1 MNGNG
6 PEVPAGH
13 RPVRSF
19 VRREGR
25 ITSSQRRA
33 LDELAAHYR
42 WPLDG
47 TSPAGITGRHAPLC
61 LEIGCGD
68 GENVLASARAAPAM
82 DFIACEVHGPGVG
95 HLLNRIEV
103 EGLRNL
109 RVAQCDVYDV
119 LRPLPTGALS
129 AVSVF
134 FPDPWPKKRHHKR
147 RLLQAAFLAEIAR
160 VLARE
165 GRLFVATDWEEY
177 AVEIGQLIAGT
188 AGWLNLAGEDRR
200 APRLK
205 SRILTKFERKA
216 IRVGRA
222 VCDFVFARRQV
233 PVGLERS

>member
-1 MNGNG
+1 MD
-6 PEVPAGH
+6 PAGH

-25 ITSSQRRA
+25 ITTSQRRA
-33 LDELAAHYR
+33 LDELAAQYR

-47 TSPAGITGRHAPLC
+47 TPPADITGRRAPLY

-68 GENVLASARAAPAM
+68 GENVLAAARAAPAV

-95 HLLNRIEV
+95 HLLNRIEA

-109 RVAQCDVYDV
+109 RVAQCDVFDL
-119 LRPLPTGALS
+119 LRPLPAGALS

-147 RLLQAAFLAEIAR
+147 RLLQAGFLAGIDR

-165 GRLFVATDWEEY
+165 GRLFVATDWEDY
-177 AVEIGQLIAGT
+177 AVEVGQMVEAT
-188 AGWLNLAGEDRR
+188 AGWINLAGAGRR

-205 SRILTKFERKA
+205 ARILTKFERKA
-216 IRVGRA
+216 IREGRA
-222 VCDFVFARRQV
+222 VFDFVFARR
-233 PVGLERS
+233 